1 MDEDRRE
8 QLMGK
13 AYRVR
18 SDVAE
23 RIDGL
28 ISASSFPKVPRFTTR
43 NTWAHW
49 IDTSAI
55 SRWLTIISYSS
66 D

>member
-28 ISASSFPKVPRFTTR
+28 ISASNFPKVPRFTTR
-43 NTWAHW
+43 NT
-49 IDTSAI
+49 
-55 SRWLTIISYSS
+55 
-66 D
+66 